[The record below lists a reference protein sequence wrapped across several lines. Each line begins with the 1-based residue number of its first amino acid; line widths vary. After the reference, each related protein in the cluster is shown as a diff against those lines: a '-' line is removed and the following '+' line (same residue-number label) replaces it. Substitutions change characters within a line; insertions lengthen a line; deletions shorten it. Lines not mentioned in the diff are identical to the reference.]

1 MGHKLGEDREQA
13 FLFPLTI
20 DEMVAADSI
29 VRVID
34 AWATSLDM
42 TELGFAKAVPQT
54 RGAPPY
60 HPADLL
66 KLYLWGYLN
75 TVRSSRQLER
85 ECHRNVEC
93 MWLLRK
99 LAPDH
104 KTIAE
109 FRRHNVEAMVAA
121 CACFV
126 VFARQQGLIGS
137 STVAIDGTKVRAVAS
152 RKRVLVQR
160 RLKEQALRNAQQV
173 QRYMSLLDEQDASEA
188 TTPVQGKASS
198 DDVKAALEQLKTK
211 GARVEE
217 QLREL
222 KEAGVKTLVRTEPQA
237 QLMTSGPGYNVQT
250 AVEATSHLIVHHCVV
265 AEANDHRQLQPM
277 AEAASEVL
285 QTPCTVVADA
295 GYVNGPQIA
304 ALGKQQIE
312 TFVAPTSPG
321 NREGFL
327 DRSAFTYDSER
338 DCYVCP
344 ADKLLQRK
352 RVSKREQ
359 KVTYEAARRDCAQC
373 PMKAGCTKSEQRSIS
388 HSFHENALQE
398 NAVRV
403 RQNPDMMKLRR
414 CTAEH
419 PFAALKHCIL
429 GNARLLMRGLRGAA
443 GEISIAVLVYNI
455 KRVFNLKGGT
465 WMMGA
470 MQG

>member
-1 MGHKLGEDREQA
+1 MMHKQGEDREQA

-34 AWATSLDM
+34 AWAASLDM
-42 TELGFAKAVPQT
+42 TELGFAKAVPQG

-75 TVRSSRQLER
+75 SVRSSRQLER

-109 FRRHNVEAMVAA
+109 FRRHNAEAMVAA

-126 VFARQQGLIGS
+126 VFARQQGVIGS

-152 RKRVLVQR
+152 RKGVLVQR
-160 RLKEQALRNAQQV
+160 RLKEQALKNAQQV
-173 QRYMSLLDEQDASEA
+173 ERYMRLLDEQDASE
-188 TTPVQGKASS
+188 TNTPVHGKPKS
-198 DDVKAALEQLKTK
+198 DDVKAALEHLKTK
-211 GARVEE
+211 GARIQE

-222 KEAGVKTLVRTEPQA
+222 EQAGVKTLVRSEPQA

-277 AEAASEVL
+277 AEAASEAL

-304 ALGKQQIE
+304 ALGEQQIE
-312 TFVAPTSPG
+312 TFVAPTMPG
-321 NREGFL
+321 NREGLL
-327 DRSAFTYDSER
+327 DRSAFSFDAER

-344 ADKLLQRK
+344 AGKLLRRK
-352 RVSKREQ
+352 RVSQREQ
-359 KVTYEAARRDCAQC
+359 KVTYEAAARDCAQC
-373 PMKAGCTKSEQRSIS
+373 PMKPECTRVEKRSIS
-388 HSFHENALQE
+388 HSFQDALQE
-398 NAVRV
+398 NAQRV
-403 RQNPDMMKLRR
+403 RHNPEMMKLRR

-419 PFAALKHCIL
+419 PFADLKHRIL
-429 GNARLLMRGLRGAA
+429 GNARLLMRGIRGAMS
-443 GEISIAVLVYNI
+443 EMSIAVLVYNI
-455 KRVFNLKGGT
+455 KRVFNLKGST